1 MTNQVLIEKI
11 SNAVNIEP
19 TDNTVKGGVVDV
31 TVNQQIMTQFMSTR
45 KFKEVTQVE
54 VSHQTE

>member
-1 MTNQVLIEKI
+1 MTNKVLIESV
-11 SNAVNIEP
+11 SNAVNIVP
-19 TDNTVKGGVVDV
+19 IDNTVKGGVVDV

-45 KFKEVTQVE
+45 KYKEVTQVE